1 MSEKTMVT
9 IDCDLI
15 IPEGVEKVFE
25 NQHIT
30 LVAGIKCNGKL
41 IFRDCEIEPV
51 TAQNDSKGKRRACKP
66 GCIVLTNGTLEMEG
80 CTIIRPSN
88 MVLTLFSSSVTIK
101 DTDFCSVVPDTGSK
115 LVGGSGELRIEGCSF
130 VGETGKDPQASDL
143 ALIKSDVAIITK
155 CTFENITG
163 RVEANAISGCS
174 FTGCTTIES
183 VDITDS
189 TFTDCKSIT
198 VNSGWFRN
206 CDFIHVGNISAL
218 SADVNNCRFQN
229 IENETEDDGI
239 VFLEDSKIANCS
251 FNGVDLR
258 NNSYLI
264 CGVGDSSVEDCQFTD
279 CLTDREDLEL
289 CQMERSG
296 VAYIQGETKKSIPM
310 GLLKG
315 ALKLAGSAALVATGA
330 AATLVREAGSATG
343 SDVLSD
349 VAGTIQDASF
359 EKIRDMWTPD
369 EKKDDAYYEAQA
381 KRSERRAEDAE
392 RRGSQF
398 RKQYEKEKAKYE
410 DME

>member
-9 IDCDLI
+9 IDCDII
-15 IPEGVEKVFE
+15 IPEETEKTFE

-41 IFRDCEIEPV
+41 IFRNCEIEPI
-51 TAQNDSKGKRRACKP
+51 TTQSDSKGKRRACKP
-66 GCIVLTNGTLEMEG
+66 GCIVLMNGILEMEG
-80 CTIIRPSN
+80 CTIIRPGN

-115 LVGGSGELRIEGCSF
+115 LISGSGELRLEGCSF
-130 VGETGKDPQASDL
+130 VGEAEKDPQASDF

-155 CTFENITG
+155 CTFENIAG
-163 RVEANAISGCS
+163 KIEADTISGCC
-174 FTGCTTIES
+174 FTGCTAIES
-183 VDITDS
+183 IDITDS

-198 VNSGWFRN
+198 ANSGWFRN
-206 CDFIHVGNISAL
+206 CDFIHVGDISAL

-229 IENETEDDGI
+229 IENDTEGEGV

-251 FNGVDLR
+251 FNGADLR

-264 CGVGDSSVEDCQFTD
+264 RGVGDSSVEDCQFTD

-289 CQMERSG
+289 CQIEQENSVQIG
-296 VAYIQGETKKSIPM
+296 VKTSVPMM

-330 AATLVREAGSATG
+330 AATIVREAAGASG

-381 KRSERRAEDAE
+381 KRSEHRAEDAE
-392 RRGSQF
+392 RKGSQF

>member
-1 MSEKTMVT
+1 M
-9 IDCDLI
+9 
-15 IPEGVEKVFE
+15 
-25 NQHIT
+25 
-30 LVAGIKCNGKL
+30 
-41 IFRDCEIEPV
+41 EIYS
-51 TAQNDSKGKRRACKP
+51 A
-66 GCIVLTNGTLEMEG
+66 
-80 CTIIRPSN
+80 
-88 MVLTLFSSSVTIK
+88 
-101 DTDFCSVVPDTGSK
+101 
-115 LVGGSGELRIEGCSF
+115 
-130 VGETGKDPQASDL
+130 
-143 ALIKSDVAIITK
+143 
-155 CTFENITG
+155 
-163 RVEANAISGCS
+163 
-174 FTGCTTIES
+174 S

-206 CDFIHVGNISAL
+206 CDFIHVGNVSAL

-229 IENETEDDGI
+229 IENETEDDGV

-251 FNGVDLR
+251 FNSVDLR

-279 CLTDREDLEL
+279 CRTDREDSEL
-289 CQMERSG
+289 CQMEQENSVQIG
-296 VAYIQGETKKSIPM
+296 AKTSVPMM

-315 ALKLAGSAALVATGA
+315 ALKLAGSAALAATGA
-330 AATLVREAGSATG
+330 AATLAREAGSATG

-392 RRGSQF
+392 RKGSQF

>member
-15 IPEGVEKVFE
+15 IPEGVEKIFE

-51 TAQNDSKGKRRACKP
+51 TTQSDSKGKRRACKP
-66 GCIVLTNGTLEMEG
+66 GCIVLANGALEMEG

-88 MVLTLFSSSVTIK
+88 MVLALFSSSVTIK
-101 DTDFCSVVPDTGSK
+101 DTNFCSVVSEIGSK
-115 LVGGSGELRIEGCSF
+115 LISCSGELRLEGCSF
-130 VGETGKDPQASDL
+130 VGEAGKDPQATDL
-143 ALIKSDVAIITK
+143 ALIKSGSTIITK
-155 CTFENITG
+155 CTFDNITG
-163 RVEANAISGCS
+163 KVEADSISGCS
-174 FTGCTTIES
+174 FTGCATIES

-198 VNSGWFRN
+198 INSGWFRN
-206 CDFIHVGNISAL
+206 CDFIHVGNVFAL

-229 IENETEDDGI
+229 IENETEDDGVI
-239 VFLEDSKIANCS
+239 FLEDSKIANCS

-279 CLTDREDLEL
+279 CLTDREDSEL
-289 CQMERSG
+289 CQMEQENSVHAG
-296 VAYIQGETKKSIPM
+296 VKTSVPM

-315 ALKLAGSAALVATGA
+315 ALKLAGSAALAATGA
-330 AATLVREAGSATG
+330 AATLAREAGSATG
-343 SDVLSD
+343 IDVLTD
-349 VAGTIQDASF
+349 IAGMAQDASF

-369 EKKDDAYYEAQA
+369 EKKDEAYYEAQA
-381 KRSERRAEDAE
+381 KRSERRAVDAE
-392 RRGSQF
+392 HRGSQF

-410 DME
+410 DD

>member
-1 MSEKTMVT
+1 MAEKTMVT
-9 IDCDLI
+9 IDCDII
-15 IPEGVEKVFE
+15 IPEEAEKTFE

-41 IFRDCEIEPV
+41 IFRNCEIEPI
-51 TAQNDSKGKRRACKP
+51 TTQSDSKGKRRACKP
-66 GCIVLTNGTLEMEG
+66 GCIVLMNGTLEMEG
-80 CTIIRPSN
+80 CTISRPSN

-115 LVGGSGELRIEGCSF
+115 LISGSGKLQLEGCSF
-130 VGETGKDPQASDL
+130 VGEAEKNPQASDS

-163 RVEANAISGCS
+163 RIEADTISGCS

-198 VNSGWFRN
+198 ANSGWFRN
-206 CDFIHVGNISAL
+206 CDFIHIGDVSAL

-229 IENETEDDGI
+229 IENDTEGEGV

-264 CGVGDSSVEDCQFTD
+264 RGIGDSSVEDCQFTD

-289 CQMERSG
+289 CQIEQENSVQIG
-296 VAYIQGETKKSIPM
+296 TKTSVPM

-330 AATLVREAGSATG
+330 AATLAREAGSATG
-343 SDVLSD
+343 IDMLTD
-349 VAGTIQDASF
+349 VAGMAQDASF

-369 EKKDDAYYEAQA
+369 EKKDEAYYEAQV